1 MNAEIQTE
9 ELKALELGVLR
20 YIHRKCRENG
30 LRYYLMFGTLLGAV
44 RHKGFIPWD
53 DDIDIAMTRPDFK
66 KLMDL
71 AEADQDSPY
80 KVVSMF
86 NVKDFSFPLAK
97 MVDTRTRLVQY
108 GAVGTHE
115 KLGVYVDIFLIDA
128 VPDDEEEYRAY
139 LKRAKFAKR
148 VWYLSQRRFMLR
160 RGQLAKDICVG
171 LASLPFK
178 LRSSYAMAKKMDE
191 TCAAYAEADT
201 RREGVVLMVDEQDAS
216 TLTRAQWA
224 DTVELEFEGE
234 RFTAVSCWDEMLRR
248 TYGDYMQLPP
258 PEQRVSIHDFK
269 VYWRDGA
276 AKPSRS

>member
-1 MNAEIQTE
+1 VNAEIQTE

-108 GAVGTHE
+108 SAVGTHE

-128 VPDDEEEYRAY
+128 VPDIEEEYRAY
-139 LKRAKFAKR
+139 LDRAKAAKHA
-148 VWYLSQRRFMLR
+148 WYLAQRRFMLR

-191 TCAAYAEADT
+191 TCAAYAGADT
-201 RREGVVLMVDEQDAS
+201 KREGVVMMVDKQDAS

-276 AKPSRS
+276 TKPSRS

>member
-9 ELKALELGVLR
+9 ELKALEMDVLR

-128 VPDDEEEYRAY
+128 VPDDEEEYRAS
-139 LKRAKFAKR
+139 LKRAKLAKR
-148 VWYLSQRRFMLR
+148 VWYFSQRRFMLR

-201 RREGVVLMVDEQDAS
+201 RREGVVLIVDEQDAS

>member
-20 YIHRKCRENG
+20 YIHRKCRKNG

>member
-139 LKRAKFAKR
+139 LKRAKLAKR